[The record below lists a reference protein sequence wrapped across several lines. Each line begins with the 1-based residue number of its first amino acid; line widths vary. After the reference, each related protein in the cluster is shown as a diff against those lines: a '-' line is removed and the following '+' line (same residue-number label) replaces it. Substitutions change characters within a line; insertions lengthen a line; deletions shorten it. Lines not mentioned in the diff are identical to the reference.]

1 MPLLTKIS
9 EFILLEVWLLITVQ
23 LLLKPKVT
31 QAETRVWWG
40 FNLSMGNSL
49 AYNTGT
55 TTQLDPDNTAYWIE
69 SGFENQIMIFN
80 NGNGRSGGILLEII
94 KPPVNGYNYTQT
106 LPYACYN
113 IILDLLE
120 IQILCSKYFWR

>member
-1 MPLLTKIS
+1 
-9 EFILLEVWLLITVQ
+9 LITVQ

-55 TTQLDPDNTAYWIE
+55 TTQLDRQHAYWIE

-113 IILDLLE
+113 INYIYGNPNTMLKIFLALTV
-120 IQILCSKYFWR
+120 I